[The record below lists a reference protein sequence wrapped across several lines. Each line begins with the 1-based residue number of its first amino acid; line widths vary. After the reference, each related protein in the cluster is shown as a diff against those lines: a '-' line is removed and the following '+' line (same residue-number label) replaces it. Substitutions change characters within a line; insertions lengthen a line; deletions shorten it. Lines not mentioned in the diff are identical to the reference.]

1 MMGVSARGQVPPFYV
16 MRILEEVAQRRES
29 GQPVYD
35 LTAGQPSTPAPTLV
49 RAEAHRLLEADRI
62 GYTGAL
68 GLPVLRDAIAAHYR
82 RTYGVDVQPG
92 DVAATTGSSGAF
104 LLAFLAAFEPGDVVA
119 VAQPGYPAYRNMLSA
134 LGCTVL
140 ALPCG
145 PDTRFHPTI
154 GMLESLEVPPAG
166 LVLAS
171 PANPTGTMVPP
182 NELAA
187 IARWCDDHG
196 TRLISDEI
204 YHGICYAEQPSCA
217 WATSRRSIVVNS
229 FSKYYSMTGWRLGW
243 LLMPVELADSVDR
256 LAGNFALCPPTLAQ
270 RAAVRAFDAYRELD
284 DNVRRYRENRDLLLA
299 RLPGVGLDR
308 IAPADG
314 AFYLYADVSRYTQD
328 SQSWVAKLLADVGV
342 AVVPGIDF
350 DPVDGRRFIRMS
362 YAGDTAE
369 IAQAVDILGE
379 WLASRD
385 TNSMTPGRLVRAAP
399 AGEKPAKGG

>member
-16 MRILEEVAQRRES
+16 MRILEAVAQRRAS
-29 GQPVYD
+29 GLPVYD
-35 LTAGQPSTPAPTLV
+35 LTAGQPSTPAPAEV
-49 RAEAHRLLEADRI
+49 RAAAHQVLGEDRI
-62 GYTGAL
+62 GYTAAL
-68 GLPVLRDAIAAHYR
+68 GLPVLREAIAAHYR
-82 RTYGVDVQPG
+82 RTYGLDVQPA

-119 VAQPGYPAYRNMLSA
+119 VAQPGYPAYRNMLAA
-134 LGCTVL
+134 LGCTVRP
-140 ALPCG
+140 LPCG
-145 PDTRFHPTI
+145 PQSNFQPTL
-154 GMLESLEVPPAG
+154 GLLDDLDAAPAG

-182 NELAA
+182 DELAA
-187 IARWCDDHG
+187 IVRWCDDHG
-196 TRLISDEI
+196 TRLVSDEI
-204 YHGICYAEQPSCA
+204 YHGICYTQRPSCA

-243 LLMPVELADSVDR
+243 LLMPTELADSVDR

-270 RAAVRAFDAYRELD
+270 RAAVRAFEAHRELD
-284 DNVRRYRENRDLLLA
+284 LNVRRYRENRDLLLA
-299 RLPGVGLDR
+299 RLPSVGIAK

-314 AFYLYADVSRYTQD
+314 AFYLYADVSRYTRD
-328 SQSWVAKLLADVGV
+328 SQTWVAKLLTDVGV

-350 DPVDGRRFIRMS
+350 DPVDGGRFIRMS

-379 WLASRD
+379 WLA
-385 TNSMTPGRLVRAAP
+385 
-399 AGEKPAKGG
+399 